1 MKKVGITGGIGSGK
15 TTVCRIFA
23 TLGIPVYSADDR
35 AKMLM
40 TEDEELR
47 EQIIYIFGEE
57 AYLEDGSLNRKHL
70 SSIVFQD
77 KTKLKELEAVVH
89 PAVHRDGE
97 NWHNAQGNVPYTLK
111 EAALLIEN
119 GSYKKFDKM
128 IMVYTPEE
136 IRINRVMA
144 RDNSSREAVEA
155 RIKAQMSDEEKV
167 KLCDYVIYNDGEKS
181 IIRQVLDTHKNLL
194 QE

>member
-35 AKMLM
+35 AKLLM
-40 TEDEELR
+40 TEDDELR
-47 EQIIYIFGEE
+47 EEITYIFGEE

-70 SSIVFQD
+70 SSIVFAD
-77 KTKLKELEAVVH
+77 KSKLKELEAVVH
-89 PAVHRDGE
+89 PAVHCDGE
-97 NWHNAQGNVPYTLK
+97 NWHNAQENVPYTLK

-136 IRINRVMA
+136 TRIERVMA
-144 RDNSSREAVEA
+144 RDNTPRAAVEA
-155 RIKAQMSDEEKV
+155 RIKAQMSDDEKV
-167 KLCDYVIYNDGEKS
+167 KLCDYIIYNDGEKS
-181 IIRQVLDTHKNLL
+181 LIRQVLEVHKNLST
-194 QE
+194 